1 MNNWTYENFFYLT
14 SKKLRI
20 LKILDHYEIYKKIFN
35 VKGDVVEC
43 GVFKGASLIRLLT
56 FRDLYENS
64 KKEKFMDLMRLE
76 NFQDLKIK
84 RFLQKN

>member
-1 MNNWTYENFFYLT
+1 MKFIRKYLM
-14 SKKLRI
+14 
-20 LKILDHYEIYKKIFN
+20 LKEM
-35 VKGDVVEC
+35 VEC

-64 KKEKFMDLMRLE
+64 KKEKFMDLMRLK

-84 RFLQKN
+84 RFYKN

>member
-64 KKEKFMDLMRLE
+64 KKRKVYGFDAFE
-76 NFQDLKIK
+76 NFKT
-84 RFLQKN
+84 